1 LRNPASRAYGPELYA
16 QVQAV
21 IDGKANHMPHE
32 RERADFVLRGFVKC
46 GTCSTPL
53 TSGWAK
59 GRSKLYAYYWC
70 WNKQCRAVKIKKE
83 SLEERFVGL
92 LGMMQPTADLIA
104 RLPKIAASQWQE
116 RKNRFTR
123 DKRTLSD
130 RLGEQHTLNHKQ
142 TTELRSDRNGRN
154 LR

>member
-1 LRNPASRAYGPELYA
+1 M
-16 QVQAV
+16 QAV

>member
-1 LRNPASRAYGPELYA
+1 
-16 QVQAV
+16 VQAV

-104 RLPKIAASQWQE
+104 RLPKIAASPVAGTEKSVHTRQ
-116 RKNRFTR
+116 KNPVRPTR
-123 DKRTLSD
+123 RAAHFEPQAD
-130 RLGEQHTLNHKQ
+130 
-142 TTELRSDRNGRN
+142 
-154 LR
+154 